1 MRILILAN
9 GRTGSTNLML
19 GLGEGLG
26 YDVVPEPW
34 NNSLKLKPEYQ
45 SEAYKNFGY
54 LYMPNN
60 IVVKCI
66 VNVQQYLGFY
76 WNQPHPKYNCKGLN
90 WLDNASEVVFWYRFA
105 RNFNKVIILDRRDI
119 DARISSALHAQYFQK
134 WKGAYTYTPSIIPDA
149 ETWKQLKMKEE
160 QSSDM
165 LKLIAR
171 HLELEVTYYEDIYTD
186 KVQDYFG
193 LGIDNQKMFDNY
205 ISPKY
210 KYRR

>member
-19 GLGEGLG
+19 GLAEGLD
-26 YDVVPEPW
+26 YDAVPEPW
-34 NNSLKLKPEYQ
+34 NRVLKLRPEYQ
-45 SEAYKNFGY
+45 NESYKNFTY
-54 LYMPNN
+54 QNLPDNM
-60 IVVKCI
+60 VVKSI

-76 WNQPHPKYNCKGLN
+76 WNQPYPRYDCEGLD

-105 RNFNKVIILDRRDI
+105 QKFDKVIILDRRDI
-119 DARISSALHAQYFQK
+119 DARVSSALHAQYFQK
-134 WKGAYTYTPSIIPDA
+134 WRGAYTYTPSIIPDT

-160 QSSDM
+160 QSSDI

-171 HLELEVTYYEDIYTD
+171 HLGLEVTYYEDIYTN

-193 LGIDNQKMFDNY
+193 LGVDNQKMFDNY
-205 ISPKY
+205 INPKY
-210 KYRR
+210 KYKL